1 MVRATTVPIFRY
13 FFYYYYF
20 FLQNLISFF
29 LFFFPTVMF
38 GFLFY
43 FLFVFLENSTLA
55 TKEVVAPFS
64 SLKHQVIG
72 CKEMASN
79 WDAEEHWSQDQPLGN
94 TTHHWSPPWLGT
106 TETNSLARII
116 QTVLYPLNSPP
127 FKSTYF
133 QSWDKNVVW
142 DHFQGLAK
150 VEVDYISCSF
160 FVHWCYHS
168 IAVCH

>member
-1 MVRATTVPIFRY
+1 MMIQRLISAQEVSKSQLSGSLAMKSSPHAFLVACTLKHLLLEISTAGHQVKEQSERKWSEPLQYLYSGIF
-13 FFYYYYF
+13 FIIIIFV
-20 FLQNLISFF
+20 LQNLISFF

-79 WDAEEHWSQDQPLGN
+79 
-94 TTHHWSPPWLGT
+94 
-106 TETNSLARII
+106 
-116 QTVLYPLNSPP
+116 
-127 FKSTYF
+127 
-133 QSWDKNVVW
+133 
-142 DHFQGLAK
+142 
-150 VEVDYISCSF
+150 
-160 FVHWCYHS
+160 
-168 IAVCH
+168 